1 MSLNCWQSKFAIE
14 LEQNVGK
21 EISIENCLW
30 TSIRYQTLCVFKI
43 VLISNFMSYIV
54 KIILFKMQVPK
65 DGNFFKIL
73 FLSLISF
80 VLMGES

>member
-1 MSLNCWQSKFAIE
+1 MSF
-14 LEQNVGK
+14 
-21 EISIENCLW
+21 
-30 TSIRYQTLCVFKI
+30 
-43 VLISNFMSYIV
+43 IV

-73 FLSLISF
+73 FLGLIAF